1 MKAIAI
7 VTAVVLASAP
17 AAAQPSMTP
26 AESVETVESSPPA
39 RPRGAFFELGLGSP
53 GGMTFG
59 LGADVGRW
67 RAFVD
72 AGGIALG
79 MAALLTVQAS
89 VQRELRRWDRTTLG
103 AGVTGSLAGFIAGS
117 DEMAAG
123 TFRALGPVLA
133 VRRTMT
139 RRTDLAVD
147 VGSLFGSCRG
157 DCDDRPYVSL
167 HLTARLAVHF

>member
-7 VTAVVLASAP
+7 VTVMILASAP

-26 AESVETVESSPPA
+26 AESVETVDASP
-39 RPRGAFFELGLGSP
+39 RPSGAFFELGLGAP

-59 LGADVGRW
+59 VGADVGRW

-123 TFRALGPVLA
+123 TFRAIGPVLA
-133 VRRTMT
+133 VRRLMT